1 MITIPPITIE
11 ERKDFSM
18 RIKNDNVNFTGS
30 IHQLNRLSK
39 KISGKPADIHLNPNG
54 VYEVYLNK
62 LTWIKDNN
70 NGDIA
75 WIHGTG
81 KTPKAAAKNFLDQVK
96 NGCTVVADKVYPP
109 INRKEVS
116 VKAGKQGLE
125 MKVLRNSD

>member
-1 MITIPPITIE
+1 MIVQ
-11 ERKDFSM
+11 
-18 RIKNDNVNFTGS
+18 NNNNVHFTGPV
-30 IHQLNRLSK
+30 HQLNRLSK

-62 LTWIKDNN
+62 LTWIKDDNHCDLVRIY
-70 NGDIA
+70 GL
-75 WIHGTG
+75 G
-81 KTPKAAAKNFLDQVK
+81 KSPKAAAKDFLDQVK
-96 NGCTVVADKVYPP
+96 NGCTLVVDKVYPP